1 MTKEEKQIKT
11 LALKNI
17 RQSCYG
23 NYVPTKESEDKLD
36 KIYKEVVLSKLS
48 QN

>member
-11 LALKNI
+11 LALKKI
-17 RQSCYG
+17 RESCYG
-23 NYVPTKESEDKLD
+23 NYVPTKESEEKLD
-36 KIYKEVVLSKLS
+36 KIYKEAINKLN